1 MSPRRD
7 PEESIEDLIG
17 KKAWLDARIDALDAR
32 RQEIQKKNDDRLK
45 WLLGSLVFDRLN
57 DSAALRDFVR
67 RELPDRMTAR
77 DQERGLWHLLF
88 PEDAGDQP

>member
-17 KKAWLDARIDALDAR
+17 KKAQIDARIDALDAR
-32 RQEIQKKNDDRLK
+32 RQEIRKKNDDRLK

-67 RELPDRMTAR
+67 RELPDWMTQR
-77 DQERGLWHLLF
+77 DRERGLWHLLF